1 MYLNNLKYYF
11 LKKTLFLSIL
21 LFFQSCQIN
30 PATGEKEV
38 SLMSTEEED
47 SIGRREHKKLISQFG
62 GIYREKEL
70 QNYINSI
77 GNFLVSTSELPN
89 KKFTFTILDS
99 EIINAFALPGGYVYL
114 TRGLIALCNNEAQ
127 LAGVLAHEIGHVTGR
142 HAAQRYTRTIGT
154 NLVTNILSVLINN
167 PSLGNLVGQG
177 AGLYVLSYSRSQE
190 IEADKLAVRYMSRA
204 GFAEEEMANF
214 LRSMERYTVLSKKM
228 QNKDTNNTSDLLS
241 THPSSSKR
249 VRQVISESKLINN
262 ARPIYGKEIFL
273 KKINGMRFGQSP
285 KEGVIFGDHFIHN
298 GLEIKFKLP
307 EDFFFLNTAKFLLGT
322 GEDDSKIIIDV
333 KKNKNNEDILEYT
346 KRVLGKKFP
355 KNYNRNSIDGM
366 DSIDIV
372 FKQKDKINR
381 LAVIRNGQNIL
392 RFLLTSKKDNY
403 SKNDNSFQTIFS
415 SVQKLTKEELDQPK
429 KKVLKIYTVKPK
441 DTFEKIVSKQN
452 VQKKFAREIF
462 MIINNKQKENLRVGE
477 KIKVISFE
485 N

>member
-214 LRSMERYTVLSKKM
+214 LRSMERYTVLSRKM

-273 KKINGMRFGQSP
+273 KKIDGMRFGQSP

-307 EDFFFLNTAKFLLGT
+307 EDFFFKYH
-322 GEDDSKIIIDV
+322 KI
-333 KKNKNNEDILEYT
+333 
-346 KRVLGKKFP
+346 
-355 KNYNRNSIDGM
+355 
-366 DSIDIV
+366 
-372 FKQKDKINR
+372 
-381 LAVIRNGQNIL
+381 
-392 RFLLTSKKDNY
+392 
-403 SKNDNSFQTIFS
+403 
-415 SVQKLTKEELDQPK
+415 
-429 KKVLKIYTVKPK
+429 
-441 DTFEKIVSKQN
+441 
-452 VQKKFAREIF
+452 FAR
-462 MIINNKQKENLRVGE
+462 NR
-477 KIKVISFE
+477 
-485 N
+485 